1 MNVRLVIGK
10 NGSSRGAFTLVEVLV
25 SVAVCGFLFV
35 SLYAGIAQGTSS
47 LQRAREKLRATQ
59 ILSEKLEVIRLY
71 NWDQVNTSGYIPTSF
86 VEYQYPNDDTNTVAQ
101 QGIAY
106 QGTIELSAAD
116 VHPNYTNTMRKVVA
130 TVTWTS
136 LNITNQQRMETFIS
150 EFGVQKYVY

>member
-1 MNVRLVIGK
+1 MNLQIVLGK
-10 NGSSRGAFTLVEVLV
+10 NGTARGAFTLVEVMV

-71 NWDQVNTSGYIPTSF
+71 NWDQVNTSGYIPSTF
-86 VEYQYPNDDTNTVAQ
+86 VEYQYPNDDTNMVGR
-101 QGIAY
+101 QGITY
-106 QGTIELSAAD
+106 RGTIQLSAAD

-130 TVTWTS
+130 TVTWNS
-136 LNITNQQRMETFIS
+136 LNITNQQSMETFIS